1 MIRVLNRQ
9 LLGDFIKGFL
19 MTMAVLTFVM
29 YVGAVVQ
36 AIDYMSRGIS
46 GLLIMR
52 IFALNIPYT
61 LSFVIPMSVLT
72 TVLLHFGRLSADGEI
87 TAMKSCGM
95 SLWQVAAPIL
105 FCSIILS
112 GVCLYLNAELNPRSH
127 FARRQMLRELGEE
140 DPLALLDEG
149 RFVHDF
155 PDVKVYVG
163 KKSDSHLEDIILLQF
178 DENGAR
184 AEVRAESGDV
194 SFDKTTRIMEI
205 DLHKVRMMEFDKDDP
220 SDLSKA
226 RNLSAES
233 YPIIL
238 DLREML
244 KKSKIH
250 KKPPDMTFSELIV
263 ALQNVR
269 KSFPNHISEDADRDE
284 VKMARMRAKMA
295 TDASQRLVLALSC
308 FSFTLLAIPLGIRS
322 RRKESS
328 IGIGLALVLLF
339 LFYLFIII
347 SDALVDRPEWRP
359 DMIPWI
365 PVLVCQLI
373 GVILMHKN
381 R

>member
-19 MTMAVLTFVM
+19 LTVAVLTFVM
-29 YVGAVVQ
+29 YVGAVVK

-46 GLLIMR
+46 GLLIMK
-52 IFALNIPYT
+52 IFALNIPFT

-87 TAMKSCGM
+87 TAMKSCGL
-95 SLWQVAAPIL
+95 SLWQIAAPIL
-105 FCSIILS
+105 FCSMILS
-112 GVCLYLNAELNPRSH
+112 GVCLFLNAELSPRSH

-149 RFVHDF
+149 RFVNDF

-163 KKSDSHLEDIILLQF
+163 KKNDSHLEDIILYQF
-178 DENGAR
+178 DQNGAR
-184 AEVRAESGDV
+184 AEVRARTGEV
-194 SFDKTTRIMEI
+194 SFDKATRIMEI
-205 DLHKVRMMEFDKDDP
+205 DLQQVRLTEFDKEDP
-220 SDLSKA
+220 SDLTKA

-233 YPIIL
+233 YPITL
-238 DLREML
+238 DLRKML
-244 KKSKIH
+244 QKSKIR
-250 KKPPDMTFSELIV
+250 KKPPDMTFSELIF
-263 ALQNVR
+263 ALKNVR
-269 KSFPNHISEDADRDE
+269 QVFPDIQEKN
-284 VKMARMRAKMA
+284 VARMRAKMA
-295 TDASQRLVLALSC
+295 VDASQRLALALSC

-339 LFYLFIII
+339 MFYMFIIV

-365 PVLVCQLI
+365 PVLTCQLI
-373 GVILMHKN
+373 GVILMRKN
-381 R
+381 Q